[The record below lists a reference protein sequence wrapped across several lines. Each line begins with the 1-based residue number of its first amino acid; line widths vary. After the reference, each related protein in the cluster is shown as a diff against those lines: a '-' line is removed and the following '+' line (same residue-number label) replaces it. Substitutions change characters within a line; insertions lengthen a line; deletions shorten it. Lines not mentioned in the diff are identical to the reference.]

1 MCDGIKGYRAQ
12 ERDIFFDVPGVSRK
26 SMYIVHFIFEVET

>member
-12 ERDIFFDVPGVSRK
+12 ERDIFFDVPGVSRE
-26 SMYIVHFIFEVET
+26 SMEIVRIFFYIET